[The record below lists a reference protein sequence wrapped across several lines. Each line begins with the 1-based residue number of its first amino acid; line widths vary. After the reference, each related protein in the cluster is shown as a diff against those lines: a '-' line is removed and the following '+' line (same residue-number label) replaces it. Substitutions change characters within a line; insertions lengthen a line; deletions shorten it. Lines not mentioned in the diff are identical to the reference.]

1 MQETK
6 CIDENFPYKEFEQ
19 KGFNVVFSGQ
29 KAYNGVA
36 IASKFKI
43 NEITRHLPIYDDRRF
58 RKMIRQ
64 DFYMLKF

>member
-6 CIDENFPYKEFEQ
+6 SIDENFPYKEFED
-19 KGFNVVFSGQ
+19 KGFNVIFSGQ

-43 NEITRHLPIYDDRRF
+43 EEIRRNLPIYNDDELEDDQAR
-58 RKMIRQ
+58 
-64 DFYMLKF
+64 